1 MNPTSSSPLMR
12 VDIKGLIAKLNPFC
26 TQALQA
32 AAGLCLARSHYEV
45 TCEHLAHELVGDGH
59 GDWSAILAAQGQ
71 DSALLVRALDGFLDT
86 CPRGHSG
93 RPVFAPPLLD
103 LLQDAW
109 LVASVDL
116 GEPSIRSSAIL
127 AALLS
132 RLPLQ
137 PAGGP
142 FEGLRC
148 LSREALLKELLTQT
162 AASREASAKAPD
174 RADPSPGQGS
184 FLGRFCLDFTKNARE
199 GGIDPVFGRDPEIRQ
214 IIDILAR
221 RRKNNPILV
230 GDPGVGKTAVVEGL
244 ALRMVQGEVPAFLQ
258 DVTLLALD
266 LGLLEAGAGMKGE
279 FETRLKGVLQ
289 EIKDFPR
296 PVILFVDEAHTL
308 VGAGGRAGGNDAAN
322 LLKPALARGEARTI
336 AATTWT
342 EYKKYFEKDP
352 ALARRFQLVK
362 LKAPSVAETV
372 QILRGIRPHY
382 ERAHRVFIRDDAL
395 VAAAEFSDRYLT
407 GRHLPDKAIDLLDTS
422 CARVKV
428 NLSAAP
434 AALEDR
440 EREIQALEREL
451 AALERDRDQGA
462 PAATERIQELPVL
475 LGGLRASAEALTER
489 WVLERH
495 AVAEVLEL
503 RERSPEREP
512 PGTGLALLRD
522 QARRRLE
529 TVQAGNGLLRFEVD
543 PDAVAQVVSDWTGV
557 PLGRLLRDEAAGILE
572 LEARL
577 GNRIKGQDQ
586 ALLALGD
593 GLRAAKAG
601 IRGRGQPLGVFLAVG
616 PSGVGKTETALAL
629 AELLFG
635 SEKSLVTV
643 NLSEFQEAHSVSR
656 LVGSPPG
663 YVGFGEGGM
672 LTEAVRQR
680 PYAVVLLDEVE
691 KAHRDVL
698 NLFYQV
704 FDKGT
709 LADGEGKEIDFKNT
723 VLMLTS
729 NLAAEAIQE
738 LTLGDGASALA
749 VAEAI
754 RPILARHFKPALL
767 ARMAVVPFFALGG
780 EAMARIVRLKLERLR
795 ETLWANNR
803 ISLEHT
809 PAVVDWLLA
818 RCADPDTGARAID
831 RVLQGE
837 VLPGLSR
844 EILARLGQNQ
854 GLELRLDVDPG
865 GGIGFEFRTGKVRE
879 A

>member
-1 MNPTSSSPLMR
+1 MR
-12 VDIKGLIAKLNPFC
+12 VDIKGLIAKLNPYC

-32 AAGLCLARSHYEV
+32 AAGLCLARGHYEV
-45 TCEHLAHELVGDGH
+45 TCEHLAHELVGEGH

-71 DSALLVRALDGFLDT
+71 DPALLVRALDGFLET

-116 GEPSIRSSAIL
+116 GEPGIRSSAIL

-148 LSREALLKELLTQT
+148 LSRETLLKEPGTQT
-162 AASREASAKAPD
+162 EDSREATVKGLD
-174 RADPSPGQGS
+174 RADPSPDQGS
-184 FLGRFCLDFTKNARE
+184 FLGRFCQDFTRNARE

-266 LGLLEAGAGMKGE
+266 LGLLEAGAGLKGE
-279 FETRLKGVLQ
+279 FETRLKGVLR
-289 EIKDFPR
+289 EIKAFPR

-308 VGAGGRAGGNDAAN
+308 VGAGGGAGGSDAAN

-382 ERAHRVFIRDDAL
+382 ERAHKVFIRDDAL
-395 VAAAEFSDRYLT
+395 VAAAEVSDRYLA

-451 AALERDRDQGA
+451 AALERDRDQGV
-462 PAATERIQELPVL
+462 PASAERIRELPTTL
-475 LGGLRASAEALTER
+475 EGLRASAEVLTER

-503 RERSPEREP
+503 RDREP

-529 TVQAGNGLLRFEVD
+529 TVQAGNGLVRFEVD
-543 PDAVAQVVSDWTGV
+543 PDGVAQVVSDWTGV

-577 GNRIKGQDQ
+577 GNRIQGQDQ

-593 GLRAAKAG
+593 RLRAAKAG
-601 IRGRGQPLGVFLAVG
+601 IRAPGQPLGVFLAVG

-643 NLSEFQEAHSVSR
+643 NMSEFQEAHSVSR

-663 YVGFGEGGM
+663 YVGYGEGGM

-738 LTLGDGASALA
+738 LTLAEGASALA

-767 ARMAVVPFFALGG
+767 ARMTVVPFFALGG

-803 ISLEHT
+803 IRLEHD

-844 EILARLGQNQ
+844 EILARLGQNR
-854 GLELRLDVDPG
+854 GLEVRLDVDPA
-865 GGIGFEFRTGKVRE
+865 GGIGFAFRAGEARE